1 MYTVLSDIQQKGKKK
16 MPLYFVIIVAIVIL
30 DQTVKHLIVGS
41 IKLNTSIS
49 VVDGILSL
57 AHIRNY
63 GAAWSMLLGQI
74 WFFVIIS
81 IVSLAVMAFFFWKF
95 RNRPLYLTGL
105 SLMIGGTIGNFIDRL
120 RLGYVVDMFQ
130 LDFINFPIFNVA
142 DCALTIGVAVILIA
156 MLKDDEL

>member
-1 MYTVLSDIQQKGKKK
+1 

-41 IKLNTSIS
+41 IKLNDNIS

-81 IVSLAVMAFFFWKF
+81 TVSLGVMAFFFWKF

-156 MLKDDEL
+156 MLKDDKL

>member
-1 MYTVLSDIQQKGKKK
+1 
-16 MPLYFVIIVAIVIL
+16 MPVYFVVM
-30 DQTVKHLIVGS
+30 TLIVVIDQLVKYAVASS
-41 IKLNTSIS
+41 IKLNSSIS
-49 VVDGILSL
+49 VIDGILSL
-57 AHIRNY
+57 DHIRNY

-81 IVSLAVMAFFFWKF
+81 IVSLAVMAFFFRKL
-95 RNRPLYLTGL
+95 RNKPLYLTGL

-120 RLGYVVDMFQ
+120 FQ

-156 MLKDDEL
+156 MLRDDEL

>member
-1 MYTVLSDIQQKGKKK
+1 

-41 IKLNTSIS
+41 INLNDNIS

-81 IVSLAVMAFFFWKF
+81 TVSLALMAFFFWKF

-156 MLKDDEL
+156 MLKDDKL

>member
-1 MYTVLSDIQQKGKKK
+1 

-41 IKLNTSIS
+41 IKLNDNIS

-74 WFFVIIS
+74 GFFVIIS
-81 IVSLAVMAFFFWKF
+81 TVSLALMAFFFWKF

-156 MLKDDEL
+156 MLKDDKL

>member
-1 MYTVLSDIQQKGKKK
+1 

-41 IKLNTSIS
+41 IKLNDNIS

-81 IVSLAVMAFFFWKF
+81 TVSLAVMAFFFWKF

-156 MLKDDEL
+156 MLKDDKL

>member
-41 IKLNTSIS
+41 IKLNTNIS

-105 SLMIGGTIGNFIDRL
+105 SLMIGGTIGNFIDR
-120 RLGYVVDMFQ
+120 
-130 LDFINFPIFNVA
+130 
-142 DCALTIGVAVILIA
+142 
-156 MLKDDEL
+156 

>member
-41 IKLNTSIS
+41 IKLNTNIS

-95 RNRPLYLTGL
+95 RNRP
-105 SLMIGGTIGNFIDRL
+105 DRKS
-120 RLGYVVDMFQ
+120 VV
-130 LDFINFPIFNVA
+130 
-142 DCALTIGVAVILIA
+142 
-156 MLKDDEL
+156 

>member
-41 IKLNTSIS
+41 IKLNTNIS

-63 GAAWSMLLGQI
+63 
-74 WFFVIIS
+74 
-81 IVSLAVMAFFFWKF
+81 

-142 DCALTIGVAVILIA
+142 DGALTIGVAVILIA

>member
-16 MPLYFVIIVAIVIL
+16 MPLYLVIIVAIVIL
-30 DQTVKHLIVGS
+30 DQTGKHLIVGS

>member
-1 MYTVLSDIQQKGKKK
+1 
-16 MPLYFVIIVAIVIL
+16 MPLYFVIIIAIVIL

-41 IKLNTSIS
+41 IKLNDNIS

-81 IVSLAVMAFFFWKF
+81 TVSLALMAFFFWKF

-156 MLKDDEL
+156 MLKDDKL

>member
-1 MYTVLSDIQQKGKKK
+1 

-30 DQTVKHLIVGS
+30 DQTVKHLIVGA
-41 IKLNTSIS
+41 IKLNDNIS

-63 GAAWSMLLGQI
+63 GAAWSILLGQI

-81 IVSLAVMAFFFWKF
+81 TVSLGLMAFFFWKF

-156 MLKDDEL
+156 MLKDDKL

>member
-1 MYTVLSDIQQKGKKK
+1 MK
-16 MPLYFVIIVAIVIL
+16 MPVYFVVMALIVII
-30 DQTVKHLIVGS
+30 DQLVKYAVASS
-41 IKLNTSIS
+41 IKLNSSIS
-49 VVDGILSL
+49 VIDGILSL

-81 IVSLAVMAFFFWKF
+81 IVSLAVMAFFFRKL
-95 RNRPLYLTGL
+95 RNKPLYLTGL

>member
-1 MYTVLSDIQQKGKKK
+1 

-41 IKLNTSIS
+41 IKLNDNIS

-63 GAAWSMLLGQI
+63 GAAWSILLGQI

-81 IVSLAVMAFFFWKF
+81 TVSLGLMAFFFWKF

-156 MLKDDEL
+156 MLKDDKL

>member
-1 MYTVLSDIQQKGKKK
+1 
-16 MPLYFVIIVAIVIL
+16 MPVYFVVM
-30 DQTVKHLIVGS
+30 TLIVVIDQLVKYAVASS
-41 IKLNTSIS
+41 IKLNSSIS
-49 VVDGILSL
+49 VIDGILSL

-81 IVSLAVMAFFFWKF
+81 IVSLAVMAFFFRKL
-95 RNRPLYLTGL
+95 RNKPLYLTGL

-156 MLKDDEL
+156 MLRDDEL

>member
-1 MYTVLSDIQQKGKKK
+1 

-41 IKLNTSIS
+41 IKLNDNIS

-81 IVSLAVMAFFFWKF
+81 TVSLGLMAFFFWKF
-95 RNRPLYLTGL
+95 RNSPLYLTGL

-156 MLKDDEL
+156 MLKDDKL

>member
-1 MYTVLSDIQQKGKKK
+1 

-30 DQTVKHLIVGS
+30 DQTVKHLIVSWG
-41 IKLNTSIS
+41 
-49 VVDGILSL
+49 
-57 AHIRNY
+57 
-63 GAAWSMLLGQI
+63 MLLGQI

>member
-1 MYTVLSDIQQKGKKK
+1 
-16 MPLYFVIIVAIVIL
+16 MPVYFVVMALIVII
-30 DQTVKHLIVGS
+30 DQLVKYAVASS
-41 IKLNTSIS
+41 IKLNSSIS
-49 VVDGILSL
+49 VIDGILSL

-81 IVSLAVMAFFFWKF
+81 IVSLAVMAFFFRKL
-95 RNRPLYLTGL
+95 RNKPLYLTGL

>member
-1 MYTVLSDIQQKGKKK
+1 
-16 MPLYFVIIVAIVIL
+16 
-30 DQTVKHLIVGS
+30 
-41 IKLNTSIS
+41 
-49 VVDGILSL
+49 
-57 AHIRNY
+57 
-63 GAAWSMLLGQI
+63 MLLGQI

-81 IVSLAVMAFFFWKF
+81 IVSLAVMAFFFWKL

-105 SLMIGGTIGNFIDRL
+105 SLMIGGTIGNFIDRV

-156 MLKDDEL
+156 MLRDDEL

>member
-1 MYTVLSDIQQKGKKK
+1 

-41 IKLNTSIS
+41 IKLNDNIS

-81 IVSLAVMAFFFWKF
+81 TVSLGLMAFFFWKF

-156 MLKDDEL
+156 MLKDDKL

>member
-1 MYTVLSDIQQKGKKK
+1 

-41 IKLNTSIS
+41 IKLNDNIS

-81 IVSLAVMAFFFWKF
+81 TVSLALMAFFFWKF
-95 RNRPLYLTGL
+95 RNRPLHLTGL

-142 DCALTIGVAVILIA
+142 DCALTIGMAVILIA
-156 MLKDDEL
+156 MLKDDKL

>member
-1 MYTVLSDIQQKGKKK
+1 MQKALNNQGDLIPVFLVYTVLSDIQQKGKKK

-41 IKLNTSIS
+41 IKLNTNIS

-81 IVSLAVMAFFFWKF
+81 IVSLAVMAFFFGSF
-95 RNRPLYLTGL
+95 VTGL
-105 SLMIGGTIGNFIDRL
+105 CI
-120 RLGYVVDMFQ
+120 
-130 LDFINFPIFNVA
+130 
-142 DCALTIGVAVILIA
+142 
-156 MLKDDEL
+156 

>member
-1 MYTVLSDIQQKGKKK
+1 
-16 MPLYFVIIVAIVIL
+16 MPVYFVVM
-30 DQTVKHLIVGS
+30 TLIVVIDQLVKYAVASS
-41 IKLNTSIS
+41 IKLNSSIS
-49 VVDGILSL
+49 VIDGILSL
-57 AHIRNY
+57 DHIRNY

-81 IVSLAVMAFFFWKF
+81 IVSLAVMAFFFRKL
-95 RNRPLYLTGL
+95 RNKPLYLTGL

-156 MLKDDEL
+156 MLRDDEL

>member
-1 MYTVLSDIQQKGKKK
+1 

-41 IKLNTSIS
+41 IKLNDNIS

-81 IVSLAVMAFFFWKF
+81 TVSLGLMAFFFWKF

-156 MLKDDEL
+156 MLRDDKL